1 MSKNKLAL
9 SEEEK
14 ARDLNAEEIKELL
27 IDKAILETAKEY
39 KFSDEEEEEFEYFFN
54 NEKNKFF
61 IAKAIENKIS
71 LNENDITKI
80 YTDNKAVFDAQ
91 NIPFSQ
97 AREIIQRDLLNQ
109 QVAAL
114 ESEEVNRLIEEM
126 EDTIEITKKELLF
139 SKGNPE
145 IIKTIIVGKVI
156 AKKMN
161 DEQFESQEENQKTLE
176 VIKDKVY
183 IDYYLNLEVRKNVQV
198 TQEEV
203 VEIYEKEK
211 AKLGNITPNSAYQQ
225 IADGLLNNKAIKER
239 NDIINKISEEYKI
252 DEIVKEYVA
261 AE

>member
-80 YTDNKAVFDAQ
+80 YTDNKADFDAQ

-239 NDIINKISEEYKI
+239 NDLINKISEKYKI
-252 DEIVKEYVA
+252 DEIVKEYTD

>member
-80 YTDNKAVFDAQ
+80 YTDNKADFDAQ

-156 AKKMN
+156 EKKMN

-239 NDIINKISEEYKI
+239 NDLINKISEEYKI

>member
-9 SEEEK
+9 TEEEK
-14 ARDLNAEEIKELL
+14 ARDLNAEEIKGLL

-80 YTDNKAVFDAQ
+80 YTDNKADFDAQ

-114 ESEEVNRLIEEM
+114 ESEEVNRLIEGM
-126 EDTIEITKKELLF
+126 EGTIEITKKELLF

-156 AKKMN
+156 EKKMN

-239 NDIINKISEEYKI
+239 NDLINKISEEYKI
-252 DEIVKEYVA
+252 DEIVEEYADV
-261 AE
+261 E

>member
-80 YTDNKAVFDAQ
+80 YTDNKADFDAQ

-239 NDIINKISEEYKI
+239 NDLINKISEEYKI
-252 DEIVKEYVA
+252 DEIVEEYADV
-261 AE
+261 E

>member
-54 NEKNKFF
+54 NKKNKFF

-80 YTDNKAVFDAQ
+80 YTDNKADFDAQ

-239 NDIINKISEEYKI
+239 NDLINKISEKYKI
-252 DEIVKEYVA
+252 DEIVKEYTD

>member
-80 YTDNKAVFDAQ
+80 YTDNKADFDAQ

-156 AKKMN
+156 EKKMN

-239 NDIINKISEEYKI
+239 NDLINKISEEYKI
-252 DEIVKEYVA
+252 DEIVEEYADV
-261 AE
+261 E

>member
-9 SEEEK
+9 TEEEK
-14 ARDLNAEEIKELL
+14 ARDLNAEEIKGLL

-61 IAKAIENKIS
+61 IVKAIENKIS

-80 YTDNKAVFDAQ
+80 YTDNKADFDAQ

-114 ESEEVNRLIEEM
+114 ESEEVNRLIEGM
-126 EDTIEITKKELLF
+126 EGTIEITKKELLF

-156 AKKMN
+156 EKKMN

-239 NDIINKISEEYKI
+239 NDLINKISEEYKI
-252 DEIVKEYVA
+252 DEIVEEYADV
-261 AE
+261 E